1 MPPALP
7 DAICHG
13 DYRLGNMLCDGG
25 DVAALIDWEI
35 WSLSD
40 PRLDLAWFLFFTE
53 EAEHPMASNP
63 GPTGLPTAAA
73 LLGAYVAESGVEPA
87 NLEWFHALIR
97 YKEAAATSLL
107 IKRALRNAG
116 DDGIA
121 GGTWMTSIPKCT
133 AECIALL
140 ETFRPEG

>member
-35 WSLSD
+35 WSRSD

-53 EAEHPMASNP
+53 EAEHPMATNH
-63 GPTGLPTAAA
+63 GPTGMPSAAD
-73 LLGAYVAESGVEPA
+73 LLAAYVGESGSEPA
-87 NLEWFHALIR
+87 NLDWFHALIR
-97 YKEAAATSLL
+97 YKEAAATALL
-107 IKRALRNAG
+107 IKRALKNSG
-116 DDGIA
+116 DTFS
-121 GGTWMTSIPKCT
+121 GTWETTIPACT
-133 AECIALL
+133 AECIRIL
-140 ETFRPEG
+140 EQFEPAR